1 MEIKIG
7 DFYLNKTRRFLFP
20 TLRYYGSDF
29 THRFNHIFKLAV
41 GVYDYTLGDK
51 MSGRN
56 LFLMIDNK
64 VREKMFEDFM
74 VWITFQEYYVYSYNP
89 EASLDSRRTMLI
101 LKVPETFKETYDYF
115 LKSEYS
121 LMYTEKYI
129 DILFPL
135 DISPNENKIL
145 KQHPEMYNKFN
156 DDLLKEFGVK
166 INAKY
171 FRELELPLK
180 CDEECFN
187 YEGGNT
193 FFNPKIDKIW
203 Q

>member
-1 MEIKIG
+1 MEIKVG
-7 DFYLNKTRRFLFP
+7 EFYLNKTRRFLFP

-29 THRFNHIFKLAV
+29 TYRFNHIFKLAV
-41 GVYDYTLGDK
+41 GIYDYVLEDK

-64 VREKMFEDFM
+64 IREKMFEDFM
-74 VWITFQEYYVYSYNP
+74 IWITLQDYYVYSYNP
-89 EASLDSRRTMLI
+89 EANMDSRKIMLV
-101 LKVPETFKETYDYF
+101 LKVPEIFNETYDFF
-115 LKSEYS
+115 LKGEYS

-135 DISPNENKIL
+135 DTYPNENKIL

-156 DDLLKEFGVK
+156 DDLFKEFGVRIDIK
-166 INAKY
+166 H

-180 CDEECFN
+180 CEEECFN